1 MNKAVKIGLVSTL
14 IVWSVLAFAHR
25 FHAGI
30 TDISFNRNTGN
41 TEIVHTFMAH
51 DVEGMLENRFQR
63 QFDLS
68 DPDDAFVFQQYMGKH
83 FIVSDTQG
91 KRLPLLWV
99 GLKLD
104 PNYVIVFQEI
114 EKQTIPAH
122 ANIRLTVLTDFLSDQ
137 INTLN
142 LNNASGIQTYLYSRD
157 KQQISIP

>member
-1 MNKAVKIGLVSTL
+1 MNKAAKMGLVGTL
-14 IVWSVLAFAHR
+14 IMWSVLAFAHR

-51 DVEGMLENRFQR
+51 DVEAMLENRFQR

-68 DPDDAFVFQQYMGKH
+68 DPDDAFVFQQYLEKH
-83 FIVSDTQG
+83 FIISNAQG
-91 KRLPLLWV
+91 EKLTLVWV

-104 PNYVIVFQEI
+104 PDNVMVFQEI
-114 EKQTIPAH
+114 EKQSLPVH
-122 ANIRLTVLTDFLSDQ
+122 ANIRLSVLTDFLSDQ

-142 LNNASGIQTYLYSRD
+142 LNNNSGIQTYLYKRD